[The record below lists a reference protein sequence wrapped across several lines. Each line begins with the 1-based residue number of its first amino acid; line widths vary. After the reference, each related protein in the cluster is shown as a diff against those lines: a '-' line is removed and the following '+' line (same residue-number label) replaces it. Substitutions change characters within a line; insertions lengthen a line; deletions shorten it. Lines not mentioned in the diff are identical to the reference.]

1 MSVSRPP
8 RMTAEA
14 AHHLAQLEATL
25 GTDAFDTAFEAMKAD
40 RAMNAEAVAA
50 VASRFMSHTAR
61 SAPKG
66 ESLRRIYCRHARA
79 SSTAPISGLGRK
91 AGGLRNDVRRL
102 DELPGVGSALA
113 TALVA
118 SVPDAKVFRSGCDFS
133 VWIGLAPRQNSSG
146 GKDRLG
152 NITKQGDRYLRNLFT
167 ASALA
172 VIRMVKIRGAKHRPW
187 LGSCWNADR
196 RMCLPTKSRAWLGQ

>member
-1 MSVSRPP
+1 
-8 RMTAEA
+8 MTAEA

-50 VASRFMSHTAR
+50 VASRFMSRTNR

-66 ESLRRIYCRHARA
+66 ESLRRIYCRHASLVDSANKRA
-79 SSTAPISGLGRK
+79 RQKGR
-91 AGGLRNDVRRL
+91 GLRNDVRRL

-133 VWIGLAPRQNSSG
+133 VWIELAPRQNSSG

-172 VIRMVKIRGAKHRPW
+172 VMRMVKIRGAKHRPW
-187 LGSCWNADR
+187 LDSCWNADR